1 MADQVLKTDYLSFS
15 VVCVCKFA
23 HNWIITD
30 IQESMRDLGKSID
43 YLLIFVSEWMSGDW
57 CAHVTLGLC
66 VCVHACV
73 CVTWSLFDRR

>member
-1 MADQVLKTDYLSFS
+1 MDVCYFVVSVSYQVFTRLFKCEWSVHFLLFSSSFTTWS
-15 VVCVCKFA
+15 
-23 HNWIITD
+23 
-30 IQESMRDLGKSID
+30 RSID